1 MTWNDVSLQRAL
13 YRSPLRHPL
22 TGRLMVLVL
31 ATLIIFGTLISTLNL
46 FINVIQ
52 GYRVYLIAQALAV
65 LFSVPA
71 IMILWYLDRRE
82 RESPWLFAGLLLWGA
97 VIAAAYALVINTAGG
112 MALVMA
118 LSDDAALMAEIES
131 AGADIQSVGSIF
143 VAWLIAPPVE
153 ELAKGLALLLIFW
166 FLRSEF
172 DGVRDGIIYG
182 ALVGLGFNML
192 ETAQYIV
199 NIYAI
204 TGSVPYM
211 QQIAARFVFLGLD
224 GHALYSA
231 LFGAGLGLALQTSRR
246 WLKILA
252 PVGGFSL
259 AVLAHLI
266 NNSLT
271 AVVFVILLQAFGL
284 HYEIDAG
291 LTDAS
296 ILPLWFTYGAATLL
310 TQFPFYFLIAL
321 SIYFS
326 GLWEQKTIRE
336 ELAGEIEAII
346 TPEEY
351 EMLLKEPLCG
361 LRTVPGYPNKVARAI
376 VNAQNELA
384 FRKWRVKNEGGDSEK
399 DPLIKDWRR
408 DIELL
413 RGHQVPI
420 QPKPAETT

>member
-1 MTWNDVSLQRAL
+1 
-13 YRSPLRHPL
+13 
-22 TGRLMVLVL
+22 MVLALTAAIV
-31 ATLIIFGTLISTLNL
+31 FGTLISTLNL
-46 FINVIQ
+46 FINVVQ
-52 GYRVYLIAQALAV
+52 GFQVYLIAQSLAI
-65 LFSVPA
+65 LASIPA

-97 VIAAAYALVINTAGG
+97 VIAVSYALVINTAGG

-118 LSDDAALMAEIES
+118 LSDDSTLIAEIES
-131 AGADIQSVGSIF
+131 AGSDLESVGGIL

-182 ALVGLGFNML
+182 ALVGLGFNLL

-199 NIYAI
+199 NIYAL
-204 TGSVPYM
+204 TGSAPFW

-231 LFGAGLGLALQTSRR
+231 LFGAGLGLALQTSRQ

-252 PVGGFSL
+252 PIGGLSL
-259 AVLAHLI
+259 AILAHLV

-271 AVVFVILLQAFGL
+271 AVVFVIVLQA
-284 HYEIDAG
+284 AG
-291 LTDAS
+291 FQLQADSDLAS
-296 ILPLWFTYGAATLL
+296 AAVFPLWLGYATATLV
-310 TQFPFYFLIAL
+310 TQFPFYFLIGL
-321 SIYFS
+321 SLYFS

-336 ELAGEIEAII
+336 ELAEEIDMSI
-346 TPEEY
+346 TSQEY
-351 EMLLKEPLCG
+351 QLLLKEPLCG
-361 LRTVPGYPNKVARAI
+361 LRTVPGYPGRVAASI

-384 FRKWRVKNEGGDSEK
+384 FRKWRVRREGQDPER
-399 DPLIKDWRR
+399 DPLVKAWRK
-408 DIELL
+408 DIEML
-413 RGHQVPI
+413 RGSRI
-420 QPKPAETT
+420 AEPERNA

>member
-1 MTWNDVSLQRAL
+1 MTWNDTNLQRAL

-22 TGRLMVLVL
+22 TGRLMVVVL
-31 ATLIIFGTLISTLNL
+31 GTLIVFGTLISTLNL
-46 FINVIQ
+46 FVNVIQ
-52 GYRVYLIAQALAV
+52 GYRVYLMAQALAV
-65 LFSVPA
+65 LVSVPA
-71 IMILWYLDRRE
+71 LLILWYLDRRE
-82 RESPWLFAGLLLWGA
+82 RESPWIFVGLILWGA
-97 VIAAAYALVINTAGG
+97 VIAAAYALLINTAGG
-112 MALVMA
+112 MALMMA
-118 LSDDAALMAEIES
+118 ISDDSALQAEIES
-131 AGADIQSVGSIF
+131 AGADIESVGSIF
-143 VAWLIAPPVE
+143 VALLIAPPVE

-199 NIYAI
+199 NIYAL
-204 TGSVPYM
+204 TGSAPYL

-246 WLKILA
+246 WLKVLA

-259 AVLAHLI
+259 AVLAHLV

-271 AVVFVILLQAFGL
+271 AVVFVVTLQAFGL
-284 HYEIDAG
+284 EYGTDAG
-291 LTDAS
+291 LAEAAVMP
-296 ILPLWFTYGAATLL
+296 IWFTYAVATVL
-310 TQFPFYFLIAL
+310 TQFPFYFLIAI

-326 GLWEQKTIRE
+326 GLWEQKTIRD
-336 ELAGEIEAII
+336 ELSGEIGSSI
-346 TPEEY
+346 TPQEY
-351 EMLLKEPLCG
+351 ELLLREPLCG
-361 LRTVPGYPNKVARAI
+361 LRTVPGYPAGVAREI

-384 FRKWRVKNEGGDSEK
+384 FRKWRVKNEGNDPEK
-399 DPLIKDWRR
+399 DSLVRAWRR

-413 RGHQVPI
+413 RGRQIPL
-420 QPKPAETT
+420 PPETAGVA